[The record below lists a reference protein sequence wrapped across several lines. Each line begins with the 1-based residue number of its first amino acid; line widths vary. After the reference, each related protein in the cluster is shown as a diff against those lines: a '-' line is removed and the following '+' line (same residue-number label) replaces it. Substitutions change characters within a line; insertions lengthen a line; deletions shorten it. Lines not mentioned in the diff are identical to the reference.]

1 MSFIVSWARTRASP
15 PGGRAGQRA
24 VMGTATGIAS
34 EKHIEELLF
43 LFSVELYH
51 NGEHGS
57 LAMRGR

>member
-1 MSFIVSWARTRASP
+1 
-15 PGGRAGQRA
+15 
-24 VMGTATGIAS
+24 MGIATGIAS
-34 EKHIEELLF
+34 EKRIEELLF